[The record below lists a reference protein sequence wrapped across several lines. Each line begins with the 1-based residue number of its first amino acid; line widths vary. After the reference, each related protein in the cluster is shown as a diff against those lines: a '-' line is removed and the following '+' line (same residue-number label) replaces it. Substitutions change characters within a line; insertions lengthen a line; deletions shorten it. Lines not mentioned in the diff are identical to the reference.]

1 MERCIMNNDW
11 RHEYEKVVLDG
22 DIKTARQI
30 VRENASRIKLLKF
43 YRGTQLQ
50 LNTVM
55 SGKFWLSNAKFF
67 NDPYDSL
74 PLANLR
80 SKLQYDR
87 YNPAER
93 KLALEEYERQAK
105 SDAIAYAIQS
115 SIFVSCLTET
125 SLSNL
130 HMWSY
135 YADEHKGFCVEYSL
149 QKLLDNDVDIFPV
162 VYTEKW
168 DADRSKPE
176 FNTQVALIK
185 GIEWAHE
192 NEWRVVCVSP
202 NDINEKG
209 IKRTATMPE
218 AIYVGCHDREH
229 ITDNWNL
236 YRNLAKTFK
245 DNQQIT
251 EYVFWGDDRKV
262 SLDEILDQ
270 CQNHTG
276 DKIPIFAMTLNEGR
290 FGLRQRE
297 VIY

>member
-1 MERCIMNNDW
+1 MMNQQ
-11 RHEYEKVVLDG
+11 KC
-22 DIKTARQI
+22 
-30 VRENASRIKLLKF
+30 
-43 YRGTQLQ
+43 
-50 LNTVM
+50 
-55 SGKFWLSNAKFF
+55 
-67 NDPYDSL
+67 DSL
-74 PLANLR
+74 PLANMR

-93 KLALEEYERQAK
+93 KLALEEYEKQAK
-105 SDAIAYAIQS
+105 SDSVAYAIQS
-115 SIFVSCLTET
+115 SIFVACLSEIP
-125 SLSNL
+125 LFNL

-135 YADEHKGFCVEYSL
+135 YADEHKGFCAEYSL
-149 QKLLDNDVDIFPV
+149 QKLLDSGVDIFPV

-168 DADRSKPE
+168 DADRTNPA

-185 GIEWAHE
+185 SIQWMHE
-192 NEWRVVCVSP
+192 KEWRVVCVSP
-202 NDINEKG
+202 NDADKKG
-209 IKRTATMPE
+209 IKCTDTMPE

-236 YRNLAKTFK
+236 YRSLAKTFK

-251 EYVFWGDDRKV
+251 EYVFYGDDRKI

-276 DKIPIFAMTLNEGR
+276 DKIPIFAMTLNEVG

-297 VIY
+297 VVY

>member
-1 MERCIMNNDW
+1 MSSW
-11 RHEYEKVVLDG
+11 RKEYEKAVLSG
-22 DIKTARQI
+22 NIKEARQI
-30 VRENASRIKLLKF
+30 VCENASQIKLLKF

-55 SGKFWLSNAKFF
+55 SGEFWLSNAKFF

-74 PLANLR
+74 PLANVR

-87 YNPAER
+87 YDPAER
-93 KLALEEYERQAK
+93 KLALEEYEKQVK

-149 QKLLDNDVDIFPV
+149 PKLLDNGVDIFPV

-168 DADRSKPE
+168 NADRNSPE

-192 NEWRVVCVSP
+192 KEWRVVRVSP
-202 NDINEKG
+202 NDIDKSG
-209 IKRTATMPE
+209 IKCTATMPE

-236 YRNLAKTFK
+236 YRDLAKTFK

-251 EYVFWGDDRKV
+251 NYVFYGDGRKI

-270 CQNHTG
+270 CQAHR
-276 DKIPIFAMTLNEGR
+276 DEKISVFSMTLNESG
-290 FGLRQRE
+290 FGLRKRE
-297 VIY
+297 VVY

>member
-1 MERCIMNNDW
+1 MSSW
-11 RHEYEKVVLDG
+11 RKEYEKAVLSG
-22 DIKTARQI
+22 NIKEARQI
-30 VRENASRIKLLKF
+30 VCENASQIKLLKF

-55 SGKFWLSNAKFF
+55 SGEFWLSNAKFF

-74 PLANLR
+74 PLANVR

-87 YNPAER
+87 YDPAER
-93 KLALEEYERQAK
+93 KLALEEYEKQVK

-149 QKLLDNDVDIFPV
+149 PKLLDNGVDIFPV

-168 DADRSKPE
+168 NADRNSPE

-192 NEWRVVCVSP
+192 KEWRVVRVSP
-202 NDINEKG
+202 NDIDKSG
-209 IKRTATMPE
+209 IKCTATMPE

-236 YRNLAKTFK
+236 YRNLVKTFK

-251 EYVFWGDDRKV
+251 EYVFFGDDRKI

-270 CQNHTG
+270 CQNYKG
-276 DKIPIFAMTLNEGR
+276 NKIPVFSMTLNESG
-290 FGLRQRE
+290 FGLRKRE
-297 VIY
+297 VVY